1 MGEPLRISSL
11 DKVDTEDFEQL
22 KVLLK
27 KFIIDTY
34 IRNKPEF
41 GELRGRKKAELVK
54 RAIDEF
60 DGKNGHSVLSSDD
73 IKHIE
78 EDIKAQIDIAQK
90 SIENSRDNG
99 IENRQ
104 YILKDGNK
112 VVAFQQAQIINN
124 QQKSRIEGW
133 RNLAYIEQEYAGKM
147 GEVIDSKGVVQEGI
161 YTDILYEDIGKWF
174 EENEVGYER
183 ITTGVNML
191 PNILAYI
198 RAKGFLPYNKNG
210 KSIFMEKIKGRDIDK
225 QVLSKAYKMYCE
237 NRDRTDPKNKNE
249 ILGEIASIEE
259 FEGLTEE
266 QKIGLAKCF
275 LKEEEKDLE
284 IPNDKMQVINNCI
297 HENLVNRRKSTDYNM
312 LHQISEMIIKNLKIK
327 DRNTNEKYP
336 PIAEEKTKEVVLD
349 FFKSLDEEWYE
360 RAKSII
366 SGNSDMEFNMYQD
379 SPNLDF
385 SKTNSDG
392 LPLYSRG
399 PCVITRNGKNA
410 MYIPCK
416 GDLRD
421 VCTLVHEISHT
432 FDLMERDNPT
442 RNMLGEITPYCFESM
457 LDQYLV
463 ENKIATKEDVA
474 NHKKH
479 NLITSYNNAVETF
492 TKLELMKIKEKNG
505 EIKSEDITN
514 LQKKYNVP
522 DKQLEFILTRLV
534 KSEPSVDYRARY
546 MIAELAQ
553 SHYMETYEKN
563 PEKAIGNLKTY
574 FGKVKEN
581 DFRGSLEALGIEPTI
596 DSVEQLI
603 DFSNRKMG
611 NKGKEITRK
620 DIEHIA
626 KDDKV
631 VALKQWAMGN
641 FRKLQEKLISK
652 DKDKTEKE

>member
-99 IENRQ
+99 VENRQ

-133 RNLAYIEQEYAGKM
+133 RNLAYIEQEYAGKI
-147 GEVIDSKGVVQEGI
+147 GEVIDSRGIVQEGI

-183 ITTGVNML
+183 ISTGVNML

-210 KSIFMEKIKGRDIDK
+210 KSIFMEKTKGRDIDK
-225 QVLSKAYKMYCE
+225 EVLSKAYKMYCE

-249 ILGEIASIEE
+249 ILGKIASIEE

-327 DRNTNEKYP
+327 ERNTNEKYP
-336 PIAEEKTKEVVLD
+336 PIAEEKTKAVVLD

-360 RAKSII
+360 KAKSII
-366 SGNSDMEFNMYQD
+366 SGNSDIEFNMYQD
-379 SPNLDF
+379 APNLDF
-385 SKTNSDG
+385 SKTNSEG
-392 LPLYSRG
+392 LPLYSKG

-442 RNMLGEITPYCFESM
+442 RNMLGEVTPYCFESM

-514 LQKKYNVP
+514 LQKNIMC
-522 DKQLEFILTRLV
+522 Q
-534 KSEPSVDYRARY
+534 
-546 MIAELAQ
+546 
-553 SHYMETYEKN
+553 
-563 PEKAIGNLKTY
+563 
-574 FGKVKEN
+574 
-581 DFRGSLEALGIEPTI
+581 
-596 DSVEQLI
+596 
-603 DFSNRKMG
+603 
-611 NKGKEITRK
+611 
-620 DIEHIA
+620 
-626 KDDKV
+626 
-631 VALKQWAMGN
+631 
-641 FRKLQEKLISK
+641 ISS
-652 DKDKTEKE
+652 